1 MTRGEIWWAEL
12 PAPVGRRPVVLVS
25 RAAAYTVRA
34 SVTVAPVTRTLR
46 GIPTEVVLERADGV
60 ATRCVINADDLTTI
74 PKSLLSRRLTA
85 LSPARLAELDAA
97 IRFALDLR

>member
-1 MTRGEIWWAEL
+1 MTRGEIWWADL

-25 RAAAYTVRA
+25 RAAAYAVRE
-34 SVTVAPVTRTLR
+34 SVTVAPVTRTIR
-46 GIPTEVVLERADGV
+46 GIPTEVVLERNDGV

-74 PKSLLSRRLTA
+74 PTSLLSRRLAT
-85 LSPARLAELDAA
+85 LSPARISELEAA

>member
-25 RAAAYTVRA
+25 RAAAYAVRA